1 MQEFVIDVFA
11 FCRAAESSSGS
22 TAIASLARLTN
33 ELTDTAGALE
43 WQLQGSVN
51 EFGHACLDVQVRGQL
66 TLICQRCLTPY
77 VLELD
82 SDSRLVLVKDEETA
96 DEVEEL
102 LDDDSI
108 DVVVGSK
115 AFNIIDL
122 IEDEALLAIPQ
133 SPKHTVC
140 PDQTLVASATV
151 IDEEAGKPDSPFAKL
166 KQLNG
171 RT

>member
-11 FCRAAESSSGS
+11 FCRAAESTSGS
-22 TAIASLARLTN
+22 TAIASLARLTK
-33 ELTDTAGALE
+33 ELTDTAGALD
-43 WQLQGSVN
+43 WQLQGSIN

-77 VLELD
+77 VLDLD

-140 PDQTLVASATV
+140 PDQTLVASAAV
-151 IDEEAGKPDSPFAKL
+151 IDDEAGKTDSPFAKL